1 MEERSAFLKRV
12 GDMLI
17 LPPLPGAER
26 GDNLGDNGTN
36 QASPYGHECVST
48 AKQWGGGRLGVWRG
62 ETGSKEDNKSVV
74 REGLRPLSLFCR
86 PK

>member
-1 MEERSAFLKRV
+1 MEERQAFLKRV

-36 QASPYGHECVST
+36 QASPYGHECVWT
-48 AKQWGGGRLGVWRG
+48 AKQSGGGRLGGVKGLDWQQ
-62 ETGSKEDNKSVV
+62 
-74 REGLRPLSLFCR
+74 EG
-86 PK
+86 

>member
-1 MEERSAFLKRV
+1 MEERKAFLKRV

-36 QASPYGHECVST
+36 QASPYGHECVWT
-48 AKQWGGGRLGVWRG
+48 AKQSGGGRLGGVKGLDWQQ
-62 ETGSKEDNKSVV
+62 
-74 REGLRPLSLFCR
+74 EG
-86 PK
+86 